1 MVYQFF
7 GCLCYTKRI
16 FFFFFFIVVLH
27 NSVHYASDATLNER
41 NETVLCSYRIGHR
54 SLHATGIKEQLPFL
68 CNTD

>member
-16 FFFFFFIVVLH
+16 FFFFFIVVLH